1 MSALGR
7 RGVAG
12 GRERLRI
19 VLLGAAAAVAG
30 TVLLAASGWLVTRAA
45 ERPPVLALLAAI
57 VVVRALGLVRAFGR
71 YGERLA
77 AHDLAFRQ
85 LAELRVGWYRRLI
98 ARPRRDLRTFDPVRG
113 GQRSAGHDGGP
124 AGDAAALPAADLLSR
139 FVVDVDEL
147 QHRDVR
153 VRGPL
158 LVALVASLTATALAA
173 VVLPVAGM
181 VLGAGLLAGAI
192 VPSALAFVS
201 ARGALRR
208 QGEERA
214 ALVDELVETMDAA
227 PQLALAGRGAE
238 RLGRLDAASARL
250 SRIARR
256 DAAASALAQGLGTLI
271 AGVTLIA
278 VLAVAIDPAAAG
290 TLDPVWLGALALL
303 ALGAFEPLAPLPEAA
318 TRAVSVAAAE
328 RRLAQAAP
336 PIAQGAPP
344 TAQAAPPIAQGA
356 PPTAQ
361 AAPPIAQDAPPT
373 AQAAPP
379 IAQGA
384 PPTAQA
390 APPIAQAAPRFAQ
403 AAPPFAQAAPP
414 SAQAAPRFARA
425 APRSAEAVAEAAV
438 LLTARGIRHRPGGA
452 GAAVVLDGVDLTL
465 RAGERAALIG
475 PSGAGKT
482 VLVQLLAGLTAAD
495 EGEIALG
502 GRPLGVLA
510 PEELRAGVRLAG
522 QDAHLFATSIAN
534 NVRIGAP
541 EADDAQVEA
550 ALRATGLGPWL
561 DALPDGVGT
570 LVGEEGFAVSGG
582 QRQRIA
588 LARCL
593 VSPARLLLLDEPT
606 AMLDP
611 PAARAFLTDLDRA
624 VGDRGVLVITHERIG
639 LDRFDTVHELRD
651 GRLVTVTGGRV
662 APTT

>member
-361 AAPPIAQDAPPT
+361 AAPPIAQ
-373 AQAAPP
+373 
-379 IAQGA
+379 
-384 PPTAQA
+384 
-390 APPIAQAAPRFAQ
+390 AAPRFAQ